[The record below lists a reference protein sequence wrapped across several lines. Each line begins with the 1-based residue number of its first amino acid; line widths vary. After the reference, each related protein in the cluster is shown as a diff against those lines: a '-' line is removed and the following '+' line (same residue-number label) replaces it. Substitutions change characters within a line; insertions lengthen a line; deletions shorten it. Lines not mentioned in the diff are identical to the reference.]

1 MATVEELQAELAK
14 RDEQIRGLSTK
25 LQAHERVVKDFGD
38 AVERDAYGNPVRI
51 RTEEEPPPRTT
62 PAVKSNGH
70 PLTSF
75 LGEGDY
81 GPVDQYYQGLFEK
94 QGYLTKTQLDQRD
107 ASLRQEMM
115 GNLHLFRALD
125 KTLANKDYAELGK
138 YDSDLSKRTATV
150 LQQNG
155 WGKPLEGSD
164 AWDKWQYGSTDALR
178 IAADIAGAQL
188 YKEAQAAAAST
199 AAAAASTAKANEAQ
213 AATGLSP
220 APTATGG
227 AGTPSGKPDFSS
239 MKTPEE
245 IITALDQA
253 SNTPAGAATG

>member
-1 MATVEELQAELAK
+1 MATVEELQAELSK

-25 LQAHERVVKDFGD
+25 LQAHERVVKELGD
-38 AVERDAYGNPVRI
+38 AVERDAYGNPVSI
-51 RTEEEPPPRTT
+51 RTEPERPTATPKPTT
-62 PAVKSNGH
+62 ANGH

-94 QGYLTKTQLDQRD
+94 QGYLTQKQLDQRD
-107 ASLRQEMM
+107 TALRQEMM

-199 AAAAASTAKANEAQ
+199 AKANEAQ